1 MSANDAS
8 GVERFGYRQELKRS
22 LPLVDLVV
30 YGLIFIGPIAPFGVF
45 GFVYNA
51 SHGMVP
57 LVYVVGTLAMLFTA
71 SSYITMSRLYPL
83 AGSVYSY
90 AGRAIGAGAGFVAG
104 WVMLLDYLLLPAV
117 GYVAVAVAFHSV
129 IPAVPRTAWIVF
141 GIAFSTFVN
150 FLGIEATARANR
162 VLFGVQLAILAGFIV
177 AAYAGVGNGTAGAR
191 WSIAPLFQPAVL
203 EPSLVFGAL
212 SLAALSF
219 LGFDAIST
227 LAEEATGTS
236 KTVGHAILLSLCA
249 AGVLFVTQT
258 YFASLFVLGQREF
271 ASGDATD
278 GALYGIAA
286 TIGGP
291 SLQFLVSIP
300 AAGIATIAGCVAA
313 QAATSRLLF
322 GMARDGRLPR
332 SLAHVHPRRKTP
344 ERAILLIAAVN
355 IVVGVALGY
364 RLELLTSMVNFGALT
379 GFLLLHVAVIAH
391 FLRDRSPGGWLR
403 HFIVPAIG
411 FAIVGYV
418 LLNMST
424 AAKLVGGAWLAIGI
438 AVLLGLK
445 VRDARASRA
454 AAGELPERNT

>member
-236 KTVGHAILLSLCA
+236 KTVGHAI
-249 AGVLFVTQT
+249 
-258 YFASLFVLGQREF
+258 
-271 ASGDATD
+271 
-278 GALYGIAA
+278 
-286 TIGGP
+286 
-291 SLQFLVSIP
+291 
-300 AAGIATIAGCVAA
+300 
-313 QAATSRLLF
+313 
-322 GMARDGRLPR
+322 
-332 SLAHVHPRRKTP
+332 
-344 ERAILLIAAVN
+344 
-355 IVVGVALGY
+355 
-364 RLELLTSMVNFGALT
+364 
-379 GFLLLHVAVIAH
+379 
-391 FLRDRSPGGWLR
+391 
-403 HFIVPAIG
+403 
-411 FAIVGYV
+411 
-418 LLNMST
+418 
-424 AAKLVGGAWLAIGI
+424 
-438 AVLLGLK
+438 
-445 VRDARASRA
+445 
-454 AAGELPERNT
+454 

>member
-1 MSANDAS
+1 M
-8 GVERFGYRQELKRS
+8 
-22 LPLVDLVV
+22 
-30 YGLIFIGPIAPFGVF
+30 
-45 GFVYNA
+45 
-51 SHGMVP
+51 
-57 LVYVVGTLAMLFTA
+57 
-71 SSYITMSRLYPL
+71 
-83 AGSVYSY
+83 
-90 AGRAIGAGAGFVAG
+90 
-104 WVMLLDYLLLPAV
+104 
-117 GYVAVAVAFHSV
+117 
-129 IPAVPRTAWIVF
+129 
-141 GIAFSTFVN
+141 
-150 FLGIEATARANR
+150 
-162 VLFGVQLAILAGFIV
+162 
-177 AAYAGVGNGTAGAR
+177 
-191 WSIAPLFQPAVL
+191 
-203 EPSLVFGAL
+203 
-212 SLAALSF
+212 
-219 LGFDAIST
+219 
-227 LAEEATGTS
+227 
-236 KTVGHAILLSLCA
+236 
-249 AGVLFVTQT
+249 LFVTQT

-332 SLAHVHPRRKTP
+332 SLAQVHPRRKTP

-391 FLRDRSPGGWLR
+391 FLRDRAPGGWLR

>member
-1 MSANDAS
+1 
-8 GVERFGYRQELKRS
+8 
-22 LPLVDLVV
+22 
-30 YGLIFIGPIAPFGVF
+30 
-45 GFVYNA
+45 
-51 SHGMVP
+51 
-57 LVYVVGTLAMLFTA
+57 
-71 SSYITMSRLYPL
+71 
-83 AGSVYSY
+83 
-90 AGRAIGAGAGFVAG
+90 
-104 WVMLLDYLLLPAV
+104 
-117 GYVAVAVAFHSV
+117 
-129 IPAVPRTAWIVF
+129 
-141 GIAFSTFVN
+141 
-150 FLGIEATARANR
+150 

-391 FLRDRSPGGWLR
+391 FLRDRAPGGWLR